1 VFPATGETVG
11 DDEDAEPG
19 RGERGTDPDRRREA
33 EAGRERMPPS
43 QSPTALPT
51 FARSGAEAVFVRGLL
66 DTNGAQVVKDL
77 RAAMDADLLATD
89 LLAPVPM
96 LVAQAGAAARGGYI
110 TATGLIPDRLPPAG
124 ARFIDRFGRTH
135 GPGRRPRMPVE
146 KTVVYA
152 AQAAPVLLD
161 AIARSDGTRGSVI
174 DQLSARA
181 LATACSAR
189 SASTP
194 TATSTQ
200 APSPCYASAA
210 ADGQGRS

>member
-1 VFPATGETVG
+1 MSAAPTQLGDVKPGPAASV
-11 DDEDAEPG
+11 
-19 RGERGTDPDRRREA
+19 
-33 EAGRERMPPS
+33 MPPS

-51 FARSGAEAVFVRGLL
+51 FARTGAEAVFVGGLL

-124 ARFIDRFGRTH
+124 ARFIDRFGRTQ
-135 GPGRRPRMPVE
+135 GRGRRPRMPVE

-174 DQLSARA
+174 DQLFRARVSDG
-181 LATACSAR
+181 LLGTFRFDAR
-189 SASTP
+189 GDVD
-194 TATSTQ
+194 
-200 APSPCYASAA
+200 PSPSPSCASAA